1 MPQSALPIP
10 SWSSLPPSLS
20 ACVWEAGAV
29 VSLQFG
35 GKNYAGIKQSLLT
48 SLFLIGGITLLINI
62 LVILGIHPIIRLLQT
77 PPELEEVMYD
87 YLIVIFLG
95 LPGTFLYN
103 YYAYLLRAVGNS
115 VIPLLFLAVSVV
127 LNIGLDFLFILGFQW
142 GVNGGCRSYRRFT
155 VRCSHRALLLYP
167 TPFPAF
173 PPAKIRFALRPEKPA

>member
-1 MPQSALPIP
+1 M
-10 SWSSLPPSLS
+10 
-20 ACVWEAGAV
+20 
-29 VSLQFG
+29 
-35 GKNYAGIKQSLLT
+35 
-48 SLFLIGGITLLINI
+48 INI

-142 GVNGGCRSYRRFT
+142 GVMGAAVAT
-155 VRCSHRALLLYP
+155 IA
-167 TPFPAF
+167 
-173 PPAKIRFALRPEKPA
+173 